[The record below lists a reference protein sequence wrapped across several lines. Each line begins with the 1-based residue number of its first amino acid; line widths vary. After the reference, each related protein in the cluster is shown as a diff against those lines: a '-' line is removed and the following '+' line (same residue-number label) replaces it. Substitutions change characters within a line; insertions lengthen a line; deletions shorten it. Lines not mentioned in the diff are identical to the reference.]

1 MSKYSE
7 ATFETAIEQYL
18 TEQGGFTKRSNTD
31 FDRELCIDQGAFIS
45 FVMRTQP
52 VEWKYLSNIHKG
64 NAEKILMD
72 DLLRALD
79 SEHEGCLNVL
89 RHGFKCFGKSFRA
102 SYFAPVSGMNPET
115 QWLYDQSVLSIIR
128 QVHYSKDHNKSVDV
142 VLTLNGIPIVTIE
155 LKNPMTGQ
163 TWENAVNQYKVDRDS
178 NDLLFAFKKRALVHF
193 AVDTDQ
199 AYMTSKLDRDNT
211 SFLPFN
217 RGRDNGAGNPDNPK
231 GYKTAYLWEEVLC
244 RDSLMD
250 IIARFLHL
258 QVSEK
263 KVGDK
268 IIKKETMIFPRY
280 HQLTCVRSLIYT
292 SQKEGAGNNY
302 LVQHSAGSGK
312 SNSIAWL
319 AHRLSSLHDS
329 KDEKVFCSIVVITDR
344 VVLDQQLQN
353 TIYQFEHKAGVVK
366 KIDEDSAQLAEAL
379 NAQTPI
385 VITTLQK
392 FPFVI
397 DKVHDLKTRKFAVIV
412 DEAHSS
418 MGGET
423 AAEMKSVLGS
433 KGFSEDE
440 DEPSSLP
447 DQEEEIL
454 KAMNKRGKQPNLSF
468 FAFTATP
475 KYKTL
480 EVFGRPGA
488 AGKPEAFHL
497 YSMRQAIEEGFI
509 LDVLEHYTTYKTY
522 FRLIKAVKDDPKL
535 DKRKAA
541 AALARFLSLHPHNI
555 AQKTEVM
562 IEHFL
567 SSTKHKM
574 GGYAKAMVVARSR
587 LHAVRYKRAF
597 DDYIKEKKYEGLKT
611 LVAFS
616 GIVNDDRVPRTE
628 VGMNNGLRE
637 KELPERF
644 NTQEYFVL
652 IVAEKYQTGFD
663 QPLLHTMYV
672 DKRLAGIQAI
682 QTLSRLNRICP
693 ERGKED
699 TFVLDFVN
707 EPEEIQAA
715 FQPYYEK
722 TVVGEQVDYQKLYE
736 LQAKLFSYQIYF
748 PEEIEEF
755 ARFFFAGRV
764 KSTIKDHA
772 QMNKI
777 LDTAV
782 SRFAKKPEE
791 EKEEFR
797 SNLIS
802 FRNLYAFLSQ
812 IIPFQDSDLEKLY
825 TYLRFLQ
832 NKLPKRNQS
841 PIYDIEGDVSLKY
854 YRLQKI
860 SEGSIKL
867 EKGKQDG
874 IDGPTE
880 VGTAAADKA
889 EVELSKIIELLN
901 ERFKTDFTLA
911 DELFLESVKEAT
923 VHDLKVREAAIVN
936 PLDAFFFVLDRRM
949 NDVIVDRVDQNE
961 VMAARFLNDP
971 AFKKV
976 IMDVFV
982 RQIWERIRREEGVAA
997 EQ

>member
-7 ATFETAIEQYL
+7 ATFETGIEQYL
-18 TEQGGFTKRSNTD
+18 TEQGGFTKRSNTN
-31 FDRELCIDQGAFIS
+31 FDREDCLDKGAFVS
-45 FVMRTQP
+45 FVMKTQP
-52 VEWKYLSNIHKG
+52 DEWKYLSSIHKG
-64 NAEKILMD
+64 NTEKVLIE
-72 DLLRALD
+72 DLLHSLY
-79 SEHEGCLNVL
+79 SEYEGCLSVL
-89 RHGFKCFGKSFRA
+89 RHGFKCFGKTFRA
-102 SYFAPVSGMNPET
+102 AYFAPASGMNPDT
-115 QWLYDQSVLSIIR
+115 KRLYDESILYIIR
-128 QVHYSKDHNKSVDV
+128 QVHYSKDHNKSIDV

-163 TWENAVNQYKVDRDS
+163 TWKNAVHQYKNDRDP
-178 NDLLFAFKKRALVHF
+178 NDLLFSFKKRALVHF

-199 AYMTSKLDRDNT
+199 AYMTTKLDGQNT
-211 SFLPFN
+211 SFRPFN
-217 RGRDNGAGNPDNPK
+217 KGKDNGAGNPDNPE
-231 GYKTAYLWEEVLC
+231 GYRTAYLWEEVLF

-258 QVSEK
+258 QVSER
-263 KVGDK
+263 KVGDVLV
-268 IIKKETMIFPRY
+268 KKESMIFPRY
-280 HQLTCVRSLIYT
+280 HQLTCVRSLISA

-302 LVQHSAGSGK
+302 LIQHSAGSGK

-319 AHRLSSLHDS
+319 AHRLSSLHNE
-329 KDEKVFCSIVVITDR
+329 KDEKVFSSVVVITDR
-344 VVLDQQLQN
+344 VVLDLQLQN
-353 TIYQFEHKAGVVK
+353 TVFQFEHKAGVVSK
-366 KIDEDSAQLAEAL
+366 LFEDSTQLAEAL
-379 NAQTPI
+379 NSQTPI
-385 VITTLQK
+385 IITTLQK
-392 FPFVI
+392 FPFI
-397 DKVHDLKTRKFAVIV
+397 FDKVHDLKTRKFAVIV

-423 AAEMKSVLGS
+423 AADMKKALGA
-433 KGFSEDE
+433 KGFEE
-440 DEPSSLP
+440 YGYEPGSLP

-454 KAMNKRGKQPNLSF
+454 IEMNKRGKQPNLSF

-480 EVFGRPGA
+480 EVFGRPGVD
-488 AGKPEAFHL
+488 GKPEPFHL
-497 YSMRQAIEEGFI
+497 YSMRQAIEERFI

-522 FRLIKAVKDDPKL
+522 FKLIKAAKDDPKL

-541 AALARFLSLHPHNI
+541 SGLARFLSLHPENI
-555 AQKTEVM
+555 HQKTEVM

-574 GGYAKAMVVARSR
+574 GGYAKAMVVTRSR
-587 LHAVRYKRAF
+587 LHAVRYKIAF
-597 DDYIKEKKYEGLKT
+597 DEYIKEHKYNGLKT

-616 GIVNDDRVPRTE
+616 GAVDDNGVSFTE
-628 VGMNNGLRE
+628 SGMNDGLGQ

-644 NTQEYFVL
+644 NRPEYFVL

-672 DKRLAGIQAI
+672 DKRLSGIQAI

-707 EPEEIQAA
+707 KPEDIQEA

-736 LQAKLFSYQIYF
+736 LQGKLFSYQIYF
-748 PEEIEEF
+748 LQEIREF
-755 ARFFFAGRV
+755 AKVFFVNRS
-764 KSTIKDHA
+764 KSTVKDHA

-777 LDTAV
+777 LDPAV
-782 SRFAKKPEE
+782 GRFIAKSDD

-797 SNLIS
+797 SALNT
-802 FRNLYAFLSQ
+802 FRNLYAFLAQ

-825 TYLRFLQ
+825 TFLRFLQ
-832 NKLPKRNQS
+832 RKLPLRNES
-841 PIYDIEGDVSLKY
+841 SIYGIEDDVALKY

-867 EKGKQDG
+867 EKSKTGS

-880 VGTAAADKA
+880 VGTAAEGK
-889 EVELSKIIELLN
+889 VELQLSKIIDLLN

-923 VHDLKVREAAIVN
+923 VRDSKVREAALVN
-936 PLDAFFFVLDRRM
+936 PIDAFSFVLDKRM

-961 VMAARFLNDP
+961 AMAARFLNDP
-971 AFKKV
+971 AFKKI
-976 IMDVFV
+976 IMDVITKQV
-982 RQIWERIRREEGVAA
+982 WEKIRKEEGVLA
-997 EQ
+997 